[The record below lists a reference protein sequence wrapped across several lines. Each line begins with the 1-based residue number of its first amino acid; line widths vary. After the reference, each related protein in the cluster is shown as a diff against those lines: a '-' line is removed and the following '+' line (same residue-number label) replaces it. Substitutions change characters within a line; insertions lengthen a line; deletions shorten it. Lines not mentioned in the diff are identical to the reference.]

1 MPEDIALFID
11 FENIR
16 YSMLN
21 IQRREPDPQELIAV
35 ARRYGTVMVARAYA
49 DWSRQPEPFKGSLTA
64 AMIDRVDCPAKQ
76 RDRIRMGTIHYP
88 SANQQPTGALS
99 SNNYLSEQG
108 TGALPAANPRQW
120 SPAITSNS
128 GSLPALTPPATNG
141 WSPDQDSPQ
150 PLPEDIEEHLPLVED
165 EQPSDESYS
174 MPDYQQREP
183 YRPYQAPYSTG
194 PLGSSTGPLGYS
206 HAVNQPSTGTTGH
219 MPAVNS
225 GGNSTIVQST
235 VVQSTVDLNMLMD
248 IIETVFDRPTI
259 TTFVLMTGDKDFTR
273 ISARLKLR
281 LNKTVIVVGIPG
293 TVSRDLISSANQF
306 VPLVPGG
313 VGTPMSTG
321 TTGALPAIQPG
332 NFAPMSSTG
341 ITGAM
346 PAINYQGSSSQQF
359 QLPYG
364 TPPMDVLDPQFL
376 QFLDYIDRNWSWR
389 TIIGVSNFIGD
400 PVNPKNRFR
409 GRLTRESARE
419 LLNTCIQ
426 QGILLVQTDST
437 GAEDLRL
444 NRTHPGVD
452 EVLKLFV
459 R

>member
-1 MPEDIALFID
+1 
-11 FENIR
+11 
-16 YSMLN
+16 MLN

-76 RDRIRMGTIHYP
+76 RDRIRMGTVHYTG
-88 SANQQPTGALS
+88 NQPGGALGTS
-99 SNNYLSEQG
+99 MFVPDQG
-108 TGALPAANPRQW
+108 TGSLTPTPFQREWPAEPLGNSGPLPAIPSQEIRNEWGSYQDTSEIGQTEIDENPL
-120 SPAITSNS
+120 SEDE
-128 GSLPALTPPATNG
+128 SLTDEG
-141 WSPDQDSPQ
+141 YQ
-150 PLPEDIEEHLPLVED
+150 LPE
-165 EQPSDESYS
+165 
-174 MPDYQQREP
+174 YQQRDLS
-183 YRPYQAPYSTG
+183 RQNVPYQNPYGQSAPTG
-194 PLGSSTGPLGYS
+194 PLGFSSSTGPLGYNTS
-206 HAVNQPSTGTTGH
+206 NPVQPTGNTGQ
-219 MPAVNS
+219 MPAINAS
-225 GGNSTIVQST
+225 GSSTIVQST

-259 TTFVLMTGDKDFTR
+259 STFVLMTGDKDFTR

-313 VGTPMSTG
+313 VPAAIGISDSGFGSMSMTGNTGSMAAITTGTPT
-321 TTGALPAIQPG
+321 
-332 NFAPMSSTG
+332 
-341 ITGAM
+341 
-346 PAINYQGSSSQQF
+346 SQLQS
-359 QLPYG
+359 Y
-364 TPPMDVLDPQFL
+364 PMDALDPQLL

-409 GRLTRESARE
+409 GRLTRDSARE
-419 LLNTCIQ
+419 LLNSCIQ
-426 QGILLVQTDST
+426 QGILLVQTDPT
-437 GAEDLRL
+437 GSEDLRL
-444 NRTHPGVD
+444 NRAHPGVD
-452 EVLKLFV
+452 EVLKQFV

>member
-76 RDRIRMGTIHYP
+76 RDRIRMGTVHY
-88 SANQQPTGALS
+88 SGNTPTGAPSDQGS
-99 SNNYLSEQG
+99 SGFPSGSYPARPWS
-108 TGALPAANPRQW
+108 TGV
-120 SPAITSNS
+120 TGNS
-128 GSLPALTPPATNG
+128 GPLPALTPNAGNDWTPY
-141 WSPDQDSPQ
+141 QDAPPSTPGELDESQAPIDEQ
-150 PLPEDIEEHLPLVED
+150 PLPEEGNYDPV
-165 EQPSDESYS
+165 
-174 MPDYQQREP
+174 DYPQSEAARSAL
-183 YRPYQAPYSTG
+183 PYQNPYGQTHPSG
-194 PLGSSTGPLGYS
+194 PLGLSNTGPLGYS
-206 HAVNQPSTGTTGH
+206 NAQQSGNTGH
-219 MPAVNS
+219 MPAISSS
-225 GGNSTIVQST
+225 GSNTIVQST

-259 TTFVLMTGDKDFTR
+259 STFVLMTGDKDFTR

-306 VPLVPGG
+306 VPLIPGG
-313 VGTPMSTG
+313 NPAFGGTGQIVDTGYGQMSMSGNTG
-321 TTGALPAIQPG
+321 
-332 NFAPMSSTG
+332 S
-341 ITGAM
+341 M
-346 PAINYQGSSSQQF
+346 PAVSAGGQGMSPSPYNTSSA
-359 QLPYG
+359 Y
-364 TPPMDVLDPQFL
+364 PMDVLDPQLL

-400 PVNPKNRFR
+400 PVNPKNRFS
-409 GRLTRESARE
+409 G
-419 LLNTCIQ
+419 
-426 QGILLVQTDST
+426 
-437 GAEDLRL
+437 
-444 NRTHPGVD
+444 
-452 EVLKLFV
+452 
-459 R
+459 

>member
-1 MPEDIALFID
+1 MPEEIALFID

-76 RDRIRMGTIHYP
+76 RDRIRMGTVHYTG
-88 SANQQPTGALS
+88 NQPGGALGTS
-99 SNNYLSEQG
+99 MFVPDQG
-108 TGALPAANPRQW
+108 TGSLTPTPFQREWPAEPLGNSGPLPAIPSQEIRNEWGSYQDTSEIGQPEIDENPL
-120 SPAITSNS
+120 SEDE
-128 GSLPALTPPATNG
+128 SLTDEG
-141 WSPDQDSPQ
+141 YQ
-150 PLPEDIEEHLPLVED
+150 LPE
-165 EQPSDESYS
+165 
-174 MPDYQQREP
+174 YQQRDLS
-183 YRPYQAPYSTG
+183 RQNVPYQNPYGQSAPTG
-194 PLGSSTGPLGYS
+194 PLGFSSSTGPLGYNTS
-206 HAVNQPSTGTTGH
+206 NPVQPTGNTGQ
-219 MPAVNS
+219 MPAINAS
-225 GGNSTIVQST
+225 GSSTIVQST

-259 TTFVLMTGDKDFTR
+259 STFVLMTGDKDFTR

-313 VGTPMSTG
+313 GPVAIGIGDSGFGSMSMTG
-321 TTGALPAIQPG
+321 NTGSMNAISIGAPTSQLQP
-332 NFAPMSSTG
+332 
-341 ITGAM
+341 
-346 PAINYQGSSSQQF
+346 Y
-359 QLPYG
+359 
-364 TPPMDVLDPQFL
+364 PMDALDPQLL

-419 LLNTCIQ
+419 LLNSCIQ
-426 QGILLVQTDST
+426 QGILLVQTDPT

-444 NRTHPGVD
+444 NRAHPGVD
-452 EVLKLFV
+452 EVLKQFV

>member
-1 MPEDIALFID
+1 VSEEIALFID

-76 RDRIRMGTIHYP
+76 RDRIRMGTVHYTGNQP
-88 SANQQPTGALS
+88 SGALGTS
-99 SNNYLSEQG
+99 MFVPDQG
-108 TGALPAANPRQW
+108 TGSLTPTPFQREWPGESPGNSGPLPV
-120 SPAITSNS
+120 ITSQEIKNEW
-128 GSLPALTPPATNG
+128 GSYQDTSEIGQPEIDENPLSEDEPLTDEG
-141 WSPDQDSPQ
+141 YQ
-150 PLPEDIEEHLPLVED
+150 LPE
-165 EQPSDESYS
+165 
-174 MPDYQQREP
+174 YQHRDFSRQNV
-183 YRPYQAPYSTG
+183 PYQTPYGQSAPTG
-194 PLGSSTGPLGYS
+194 PLGFSSSTGPLGYNS
-206 HAVNQPSTGTTGH
+206 SNPNQPSGNTGQ
-219 MPAVNS
+219 MPAINTS
-225 GGNSTIVQST
+225 GSSTIVQST

-259 TTFVLMTGDKDFTR
+259 STFVLMTGDKDFTR

-313 VGTPMSTG
+313 APVGIGVGDSGFGSMSMTGNTGSMAAISIGTPT
-321 TTGALPAIQPG
+321 
-332 NFAPMSSTG
+332 
-341 ITGAM
+341 
-346 PAINYQGSSSQQF
+346 SQLQA
-359 QLPYG
+359 Y
-364 TPPMDVLDPQFL
+364 PMDALDPQLL

-419 LLNTCIQ
+419 LLNSCIQ
-426 QGILLVQTDST
+426 QGILLVQTDPT

-444 NRTHPGVD
+444 NRAHPGVD
-452 EVLKLFV
+452 EVLKQFV

>member
-76 RDRIRMGTIHYP
+76 RDRIRMGTVHYA
-88 SANQQPTGALS
+88 SGNTPTGPLS
-99 SNNYLSEQG
+99 SSNYSPDQSGSGNYAGGSLSRQWPNG
-108 TGALPAANPRQW
+108 ITTNSGALPA
-120 SPAITSNS
+120 ITPQSLS
-128 GSLPALTPPATNG
+128 AGWGSEPDGPIPGNGELDEAL
-141 WSPDQDSPQ
+141 
-150 PLPEDIEEHLPLVED
+150 LPEDDQPTEENFSVSAD
-165 EQPSDESYS
+165 F
-174 MPDYQQREP
+174 QQREQFRQNLPFQPP
-183 YRPYQAPYSTG
+183 YGTANPSG
-194 PLGSSTGPLGYS
+194 PLGQNGTGPLGYQHS
-206 HAVNQPSTGTTGH
+206 GNSGH
-219 MPAVNS
+219 MPAINAA
-225 GGNSTIVQST
+225 GNSTIVQST

-259 TTFVLMTGDKDFTR
+259 STFVLMTGDKDFTR

-313 VGTPMSTG
+313 NGSSG
-321 TTGALPAIQPG
+321 ITGALPATTGQFPAVPSG
-332 NFAPMSSTG
+332 NTG
-341 ITGAM
+341 SL
-346 PAINYQGSSSQQF
+346 PAVNYSGGSSSQF
-359 QLPYG
+359 QPPYG
-364 TPPMDVLDPQFL
+364 TPQMDVLDPQFL

-400 PVNPKNRFR
+400 PLNPKNRFR

-426 QGILLVQTDST
+426 QNILLVQTDST

-444 NRTHPGVD
+444 NRLHPGVD
-452 EVLKLFV
+452 EVLKQFV

>member
-1 MPEDIALFID
+1 
-11 FENIR
+11 
-16 YSMLN
+16 MLN

-76 RDRIRMGTIHYP
+76 RDRIRMGTVHYTGNP
-88 SANQQPTGALS
+88 PTGSLGSPAMPT
-99 SNNYLSEQG
+99 EQG
-108 TGALPAANPRQW
+108 
-120 SPAITSNS
+120 S
-128 GSLPALTPPATNG
+128 GSFPSGSYTARPWAAGLTGDSGPLPILRSHNVVDG
-141 WSPDQDSPQ
+141 WSPYQDSPIQNDADEGILPADEQ
-150 PLPEDIEEHLPLVED
+150 PLPD
-165 EQPSDESYS
+165 EGYDAAE
-174 MPDYQQREP
+174 YQRGEASRQTL
-183 YRPYQAPYSTG
+183 PYQNPYGQTNPSG
-194 PLGSSTGPLGYS
+194 PLGPLGQSNTGPLGYPN
-206 HAVNQPSTGTTGH
+206 AQQIGNTGH
-219 MPAVNS
+219 MPAISS
-225 GGNSTIVQST
+225 GGSNTIVQST

-259 TTFVLMTGDKDFTR
+259 STFVLMTGDKDFTR

-313 VGTPMSTG
+313 VPAAIGISDSGFGSMSMTGNTGSMAAITTGTPT
-321 TTGALPAIQPG
+321 
-332 NFAPMSSTG
+332 
-341 ITGAM
+341 
-346 PAINYQGSSSQQF
+346 SQLQS
-359 QLPYG
+359 Y
-364 TPPMDVLDPQFL
+364 PMDALDPQLL

-426 QGILLVQTDST
+426 QGILLVQTDPT

-444 NRTHPGVD
+444 NRSHPGVD
-452 EVLKLFV
+452 EVLKQFV